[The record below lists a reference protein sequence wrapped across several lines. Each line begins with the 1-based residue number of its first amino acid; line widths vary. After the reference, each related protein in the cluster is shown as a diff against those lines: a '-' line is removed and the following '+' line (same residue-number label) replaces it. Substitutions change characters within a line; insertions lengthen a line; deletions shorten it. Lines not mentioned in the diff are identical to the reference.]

1 MTTLTGETED
11 VGFLTYEAPKEKS
24 YVPTYLKA
32 LEDGFAC
39 LNGHVGPTEKSLTL
53 PNNFVE
59 NLPKILCDKYEGESR
74 DVRIVF
80 KKDKNRVGGFWMIM
94 WRCGGDSRT
103 KKGEALWKV
112 LEFFKKPLDEVTTG
126 ANFQLETEG
135 WVRCHIESY
144 DMDMSVK
151 VFGPDLEE
159 DESPSAKKKAKIS
172 SE

>member
-1 MTTLTGETED
+1 
-11 VGFLTYEAPKEKS
+11 
-24 YVPTYLKA
+24 
-32 LEDGFAC
+32 
-39 LNGHVGPTEKSLTL
+39 VGPTEKSLTL
-53 PNNFVE
+53 PINFVE
-59 NLPKILCDKYEGESR
+59 KLPTILCKKYEGEAG

-94 WRCGGDSRT
+94 WRCDGDSRT
-103 KKGEALWKV
+103 KKGEAVWKV
-112 LEFFKKPLDEVTTG
+112 LEFFKKPLDDVTTV

-144 DMDMSVK
+144 DMGMAVK

-159 DESPSAKKKAKIS
+159 DKEEADDDSKKRALDLDEVKEADDDSSRANKKAKIS